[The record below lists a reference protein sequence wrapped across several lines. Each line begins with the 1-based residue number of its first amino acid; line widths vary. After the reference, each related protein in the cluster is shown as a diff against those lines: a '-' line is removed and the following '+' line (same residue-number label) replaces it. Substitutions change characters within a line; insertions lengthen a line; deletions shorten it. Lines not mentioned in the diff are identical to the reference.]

1 MLNGQK
7 MQGPRIAKQVHLLL
21 QQEQKEQEYVC
32 VSIET
37 VLSKRGANHPYYSV
51 QIDVSYLDILIMR
64 GMTLHGHIYAHVHH
78 TQIHHTQ
85 IHDLFPVARWL
96 SRLLMHNK

>member
-37 VLSKRGANHPYYSV
+37 VLSKEV
-51 QIDVSYLDILIMR
+51 LTIL
-64 GMTLHGHIYAHVHH
+64 
-78 TQIHHTQ
+78 
-85 IHDLFPVARWL
+85 
-96 SRLLMHNK
+96 SKLMLAI

>member
-37 VLSKRGANHPYYSV
+37 VLSKEVLTTHT
-51 QIDVSYLDILIMR
+51 IL
-64 GMTLHGHIYAHVHH
+64 
-78 TQIHHTQ
+78 
-85 IHDLFPVARWL
+85 
-96 SRLLMHNK
+96 SKLMLAI

>member
-1 MLNGQK
+1 MFHKFPQPIEVLEAEMLNGQK

-37 VLSKRGANHPYYSV
+37 VLSKEV
-51 QIDVSYLDILIMR
+51 LTIL
-64 GMTLHGHIYAHVHH
+64 
-78 TQIHHTQ
+78 
-85 IHDLFPVARWL
+85 
-96 SRLLMHNK
+96 SKLMLAV

>member
-32 VSIET
+32 PLKQWST
-37 VLSKRGANHPYYSV
+37 TKRAESH
-51 QIDVSYLDILIMR
+51 
-64 GMTLHGHIYAHVHH
+64 A
-78 TQIHHTQ
+78 
-85 IHDLFPVARWL
+85 
-96 SRLLMHNK
+96 